1 MFCFAIEKPSVAIDF
16 QRATGYVRILKTPIV
31 GVEVAVNGHLT
42 LPYRVAGSPWPTVI
56 EWSHDNS
63 TLDDSKYN
71 VSHLTLHNVE
81 LSDKGVY
88 DLLAQSHLGRAQA
101 SFLLIVK
108 RTYSTFY
115 SNTGCRA
122 FPIFQKN
129 LCLID

>member
-16 QRATGYVRILKTPIV
+16 QRATGYVRIPTTPIV

-42 LPYRVAGSPWPTVI
+42 LPYEVGGFPWPTV

-71 VSHLTLHNVE
+71 ASHFTLHNVE
-81 LSDKGVY
+81 LSDGGVY
-88 DLLAQSHLGRAQA
+88 DVVAQSHLGRAQA
-101 SFLLIVK
+101 SFLLKVN